1 MYHIAFYVP
10 ESHAEPVKE
19 SMFLAGAGKIGAYQ
33 RCAFETAGTGQFEPL
48 KGSNPFIGQIKVLE
62 KVKELKVEMVCEEEY
77 LVKSIEALKRSH
89 PYETPAYYVIKIL
102 EL

>member
-10 ESHAEPVKE
+10 ESHAESVKE

-48 KGSNPFIGQIKVLE
+48 KGSRPYLGQIEVLE
-62 KVKELKVEMVCEEEY
+62 TVKELKVEMVCEKEC
-77 LVKSIEALKRSH
+77 LVKSIEALKKSH
-89 PYETPAYYVIKIL
+89 PYETPAYYVIEMVGI
-102 EL
+102 